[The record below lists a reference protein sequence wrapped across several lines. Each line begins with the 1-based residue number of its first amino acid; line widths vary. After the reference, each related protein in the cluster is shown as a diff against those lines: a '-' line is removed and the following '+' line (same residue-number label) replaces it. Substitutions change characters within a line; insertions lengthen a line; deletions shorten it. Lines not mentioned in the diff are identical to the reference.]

1 MSATHWHADIDSAG
15 AGCTTPPA
23 SRPRAGTAEGS
34 PTLSGQHPE
43 STSVEPSP
51 ELLMVRAAIKRL
63 SHPMTEREKV
73 RAGIIRLLTDPTVLD
88 DDDVRGVA

>member
-1 MSATHWHADIDSAG
+1 MGFLPATALR
-15 AGCTTPPA
+15 TTAPEP
-23 SRPRAGTAEGS
+23 GS
-34 PTLSGQHPE
+34 PETVAQPEVLTANGQRAKAIEP
-43 STSVEPSP
+43 EPSP